1 MTKNGNVA
9 LLRARRRL
17 IRGLLLALAKGH
29 MAVLETFLITTVEIV
44 HIDNYQSTVL
54 PQNSKEYKLVYKRI
68 SAYSQMI

>member
-1 MTKNGNVA
+1 
-9 LLRARRRL
+9 
-17 IRGLLLALAKGH
+17 

-68 SAYSQMI
+68 SAHSQMI